1 MNKVALLLL
10 FGSAIYGQSTL
21 SRQSITV
28 LPKSDGSGTGEIRW
42 PEIVGSRYGR
52 LIPPSSMYANRT
64 WTLPDYDSELI
75 GKVND
80 IYGGTPFYLYARFAR
95 GTEASPQPP
104 QIYDVLFQYMGVQHN
119 GTTWENAAAIVMQ
132 NYAGLPT
139 RPAYFRF
146 QNRDELGTFK
156 DSLVIAPNGTL
167 LPAANYP
174 TVEQP
179 DIGAATSD
187 QTRYGGVYART
198 AEFWRPGAF
207 DASWVR
213 SQNFEMMDYAGF
225 STLKWRWKAEVHTIT
240 KNAWLEDDA
249 GSPYI
254 KFHRTLGGSPYQYT
268 VLDAHFI
275 PLTNLTRT
283 LGTATA
289 QWSHL
294 YAGNVIAPGNST
306 FGNLTVTGTCTGC
319 GGGSGGYPLGEV
331 KITDHGAV
339 SNCSSPTTIRT
350 ALTNAIAAL
359 PVDASG
365 LRSGI
370 IAFPAGCFGWDV
382 ANGPILID
390 RTLGHGAIWLE
401 GAGAGN
407 EFQAVGAGTEI
418 RAIGSAP
425 GAATAMMEFR
435 KALGG
440 GIRNIQLNA
449 TGMSN
454 TRILKIRE
462 SRFGKIENLQGRR
475 WTNGPGLEMTSE
487 SGAFAG
493 SCHWTITGLNLGDVR
508 DSDNASG
515 MLLDGNVNQY
525 SSCSNLFSHGIVMFS
540 KSGTGKYGLK
550 LRYADN
556 NTFERYNIW
565 ASDCTNFPCED
576 NATFSRSSSNY
587 ALLLEQYPG
596 FRDFPKENIISG
608 TLISGSGFLVG
619 GKSGSAGN
627 IVNHTTDDCGGV
639 QVAGCFPAIRN
650 VRGQSQYGGYSG
662 RYLKAHSTTYES
674 SLMLDQAAGGL
685 ATGGRLDFA
694 RQERIKAFIDYEANS
709 GLRIGTATGACE
721 LLATV
726 GKHSDFANSNSL
738 VSITVSGGVA
748 SATLAASTLCVTG
761 DRVRVSGSTT
771 SSMNGEF
778 TTTLISGTTVQWSTG
793 APSATYSE
801 DGLTLEIVPTHR
813 WTITGNIVPSA
824 DGVGQIGTSTVKP
837 GIIYSRRYDSVTSG
851 TATHLWYADSGSLNF
866 SLAAYGGSGS
876 TERPGLFFDRY
887 RGTASFPIAV
897 ESGDRLGVIAFRG
910 MVTGGLTNG
919 ALIES
924 WASGRSGNQL
934 SSDLRFTTHNL
945 GSSVTALQLLAA
957 GGASFASTID
967 ASGTINSNGSPAYR
981 AGGVTVIDASRN
993 ATVNNLTI
1001 LGTCSGCSG
1010 GAANMVTTD
1019 TIQTITGQKTFTA
1032 TTYGSIFEAN
1042 SNVRVRISGFDRY
1055 SINPSTVVGYNDAAA
1070 LRYVHN
1076 LLDGSVA
1083 YYYAGGASALIESGV
1098 GFYYRDASS
1107 VTRGQYGATLNMYS
1121 AGGSPI
1127 FAVNATGTVTSAS
1140 TIQATGFIASGNTG
1154 RTGSYQYVKNGV
1166 GTICIFNFVGGLLV
1180 SNTGLGCDP

>member
-1 MNKVALLLL
+1 MLA
-10 FGSAIYGQSTL
+10 A
-21 SRQSITV
+21 SIAFAQPAANRFTV

-42 PEIVGSRYGR
+42 PEIVGSQYGR

-75 GKVND
+75 GKIND
-80 IYGGTPFYLYARFAR
+80 IYGGTPFYLYARYAR

-104 QIYDVLFQYMGVQHN
+104 QLYDVLFQYMGVQHN

-146 QNRDELGTFK
+146 QNRDEQGTFK

-179 DIGAATSD
+179 DIGASSSD
-187 QTRYGGVYART
+187 QTRYGGIYART

-240 KNAWLEDDA
+240 KNTWLEDDA
-249 GSPYI
+249 GNPYI

-359 PVDASG
+359 PADAAG

-435 KALGG
+435 RTLGG

-487 SGAFAG
+487 AGAFAG

-515 MLLDGNVNQY
+515 MLLDGNVDGY
-525 SSCSNLFSHGIVMFS
+525 SSCSNLFSHGIVIFS

-556 NTFERYNIW
+556 NTFERFNVW

-576 NATFSRSSSNY
+576 NATRSRSSSNY
-587 ALLLEQYPG
+587 AVVFEQYPN
-596 FRDFPKENIISG
+596 FKDFPKENFISG
-608 TLISGSGFLVG
+608 TLTSGSGFLAG

-627 IVNHTTDDCGGV
+627 VINHTTDDCGGV
-639 QVAGCFPAIRN
+639 QVAGCFPAVRN

-662 RYLKAHSTTYES
+662 RYLKAHSTTYDS

-694 RQERIKAFIDYEANS
+694 RQERIKAFIDYEANN

-721 LLATV
+721 LLATR
-726 GKHSDFANSNSL
+726 GKHSDFANADSL
-738 VSITVSGGVA
+738 TSISVSGGVA
-748 SATLAASTLCVTG
+748 SATLAVSLGATCPAG
-761 DRVRVSGSTT
+761 ERVRISGSAT

-778 TTTLISGTTVQWSTG
+778 TTTFISGTTVQWATG

-801 DGLTLEIVPTHR
+801 DGLTLEVVPLHR
-813 WTITGNIVPSA
+813 WTVTGSIIPSTDGAGTFGNSVFKVSETWSRSYRSYTSPALGTQTHVWNA
-824 DGVGQIGTSTVKP
+824 D
-837 GIIYSRRYDSVTSG
+837 
-851 TATHLWYADSGSLNF
+851 ADLNF
-866 SLAAYGGSGS
+866 QLGAYGSNGSNF
-876 TERPGLFFDRY
+876 RPALFFDRG
-887 RGTASFPIAV
+887 RGFSTSPSPV
-897 ESGDRLGVIAFRG
+897 ESGDRLGAIVFRG
-910 MVTGGLTNG
+910 QVASGLTNG
-919 ALIES
+919 ALVES
-924 WASGRSGNQL
+924 WTSARSSNQL
-934 SSDLRFTTHNL
+934 SADLRFTVTNA
-945 GSSVTALQLLAA
+945 STQITALQLLSSGA
-957 GGASFASTID
+957 ASFVSTVNGTAFD
-967 ASGTINSNGSPAYR
+967 ASGDPAYR
-981 AGGVTVIDASRN
+981 VSGNTFVDAFRNVTAGHIRVAGFDSLFDIGTSTMRFNRFYGNDVFVRTGVTVKSTGNDSFLLGTSFAALVDTGSTARWLVDWDHMQLANSSGTTQLIMDTSTGAITTNGRISTGTGFTALGN
-993 ATVNNLTI
+993 NGATVNLVCGSGQAVKNL
-1001 LGTCSGCSG
+1001 
-1010 GAANMVTTD
+1010 
-1019 TIQTITGQKTFTA
+1019 
-1032 TTYGSIFEAN
+1032 
-1042 SNVRVRISGFDRY
+1042 NVIAGIIISG
-1055 SINPSTVVGYNDAAA
+1055 SC
-1070 LRYVHN
+1070 
-1076 LLDGSVA
+1076 
-1083 YYYAGGASALIESGV
+1083 GA
-1098 GFYYRDASS
+1098 
-1107 VTRGQYGATLNMYS
+1107 
-1121 AGGSPI
+1121 P
-1127 FAVNATGTVTSAS
+1127 
-1140 TIQATGFIASGNTG
+1140 
-1154 RTGSYQYVKNGV
+1154 
-1166 GTICIFNFVGGLLV
+1166 
-1180 SNTGLGCDP
+1180 